1 MIALVRLTA
10 AIDSGSAADR
20 DKQLTYLREHRLDGP
35 GVAQSA
41 LLRAGALDEAE
52 QTLLWRLNDPAL
64 RTNALLSMQHYFEA
78 HRPPRAAEWRT
89 RELELENRPSIRSA
103 VSLVGQIDHYPW
115 TYGYD

>member
-1 MIALVRLTA
+1 
-10 AIDSGSAADR
+10 
-20 DKQLTYLREHRLDGP
+20 
-35 GVAQSA
+35 
-41 LLRAGALDEAE
+41 
-52 QTLLWRLNDPAL
+52 
-64 RTNALLSMQHYFEA
+64 MQHYFEA